1 MQQNIYT
8 ILLFSICTIGV
19 FYICPQKSRP
29 TILFLESMIF
39 YIICDY
45 KFVLLILSETI
56 ISWFFGKKIF
66 SCRSTIKDNKKGK
79 KWLWCAII
87 FILFILCFFKYF
99 NFFIDCFNLSF
110 ANIILPIGISY
121 YSFKIISYVVDIYLN
136 RRDPE
141 SSFITYSVYIL
152 FFPHLICGPIV
163 RSTSITDRIHEGLN
177 FDKNKFSSGIIRII
191 YGFFMKTVIADRAG
205 SYVSTIFSTP
215 DNFPSIALI
224 LALFLYAIQLYC
236 DFAGYS
242 LIAQGI
248 TNCFGFE
255 CMSNFKRPYL
265 SLDIRDFWRRWHI
278 SLSSWLRDYIY
289 IPLGGNRCSLL
300 RKWCNVFITFIVCG
314 IWHGNSLH
322 FILWGIYHG
331 LLNNLTLKKS
341 DYGKIGKYFMWIFTM
356 ILVLF
361 GWLLFR
367 STSISYIFHFISRI
381 FTNFSL
387 SYSSITASI
396 IPFTGD
402 NTAIAYAITL
412 FFMISLLFVKEIF
425 DEKRERR
432 LLASEKT
439 TVEESFISSYT
450 LFWSIL
456 FFVLIIL
463 FGITGSSNFL
473 YANF

>member
-8 ILLFSICTIGV
+8 ILLFSICSIGI
-19 FYICPQKSRP
+19 FYICPKKSRSA
-29 TILFLESMIF
+29 ILFLESILF

-45 KFVLLILSETI
+45 KFVLLILSEII

-66 SCRSTIKDNKKGK
+66 ICRNIIGDNKKGK
-79 KWLWCAII
+79 KLLWCAII
-87 FILFILCFFKYF
+87 FILLILCFFKYF
-99 NFFIDCFNLSF
+99 NFFIDCFNLSS
-110 ANIILPIGISY
+110 ANIILPLGISY
-121 YSFKIISYVVDIYLN
+121 YSFKIISYVADIYLN
-136 RRDPE
+136 KRGPE

-163 RSTSITDRIHEGLN
+163 RSTSITDRIRDGLD
-177 FDKNKFSSGIIRII
+177 FDKNKISSGIIRII

-205 SYVSTIFSTP
+205 SYVSTIFSNP

-236 DFAGYS
+236 DFSGYS

-248 TNCFGFE
+248 TNCFGFD
-255 CMSNFKRPYL
+255 CISNFKRPYL

-314 IWHGNSLH
+314 IWHGSNFH

-331 LLNNLTLKKS
+331 LLNNLTLKKNS
-341 DYGKIGKYFMWIFTM
+341 YGKISKYFMWLLTM

-367 STSISYIFHFISRI
+367 SPSISYMLHFIYRI
-381 FTNFSL
+381 FNSFSL
-387 SYSSITASI
+387 SYSSITATI

-402 NTAIAYAITL
+402 NTAIAYAMTL
-412 FFMISLLFVKEIF
+412 FFMILLLLIKEIL
-425 DEKRERR
+425 DERRER
-432 LLASEKT
+432 LIVSKE
-439 TVEESFISSYT
+439 TVFEDSFISPYA
-450 LFWSIL
+450 LFWALL